1 MFQYTYIEELV
12 NHQYV
17 SYGHAICSPD
27 MFFLYNLGSQSL
39 WEFSKHSGWLSISR
53 MHLLCASSSGA
64 VQTTTP

>member
-39 WEFSKHSGWLSISR
+39 WEFSKHSGWLSVSAERIIVLRKS
-53 MHLLCASSSGA
+53 
-64 VQTTTP
+64 